1 MDYKEKYE
9 AVMLDI
15 DTALLGTR
23 EENTKI
29 VLENIKQ
36 RNSES
41 EDERMRK
48 FLIDILSHGS
58 WRKDWPCSPVECIA
72 WLEKQ
77 KDNTEGDF
85 GRGYDCGYQACLN
98 SHGAEWLEKQKE
110 QKDFRKL
117 YEDIAKSEWFK
128 KAYVGKSLG
137 EEDEQKEQKS
147 AEWSEE
153 DSDILRDAICATD
166 ILAKDFKKDN
176 PHLAKTLRVAK
187 EWLESLPERFTL
199 QPKQEWS
206 EFDADCLR
214 RAIWYVEN
222 PAPSVIKDTNL
233 VLWLKSLPLN
243 LKKKNEDVK
252 KLCSNEWSEEDVRN
266 LYNII
271 YATYDT
277 YKNNEEY
284 KKNLTTWLKS
294 LRPHWK
300 PSEEQMEALMLAI
313 EGKCPPTSYMSRR
326 LEDLY
331 EGLANNFNVECNLQ
345 INE

>member
-153 DSDILRDAICATD
+153 DEKRYELALDCIHKFYPEPLMKYKLTD
-166 ILAKDFKKDN
+166 WFKSLHHRQMWAPNEEQIEYLAK
-176 PHLAKTLRVAK
+176 AIKTLGEEGDGKTAAVLN
-187 EWLESLPERFTL
+187 E
-199 QPKQEWS
+199 
-206 EFDADCLR
+206 LR
-214 RAIWYVEN
+214 C
-222 PAPSVIKDTNL
+222 D
-233 VLWLKSLPLN
+233 
-243 LKKKNEDVK
+243 LKK
-252 KLCSNEWSEEDVRN
+252 L
-266 LYNII
+266 
-271 YATYDT
+271 
-277 YKNNEEY
+277 
-284 KKNLTTWLKS
+284 LK
-294 LRPHWK
+294 
-300 PSEEQMEALMLAI
+300 
-313 EGKCPPTSYMSRR
+313 
-326 LEDLY
+326 
-331 EGLANNFNVECNLQ
+331 
-345 INE
+345 